1 MGICTSK
8 SRPQINPPLPVTLPD
23 DLIAE
28 VLSFLDVKSLIRL
41 KCVSKLWYSLISY
54 PLFVKLHLDK
64 SSQKPHLAVFN
75 TQFSTQHAR
84 LTAFSLHRL
93 LENQSTT
100 VSIDDYTN
108 YRMTMDNRNY
118 RTVGSCN
125 GLFCLLRYSKTEEC
139 HEFYL
144 RFWNPAMRSLTDELS
159 SISISCRET
168 YPFFEFSF
176 SFGYDNLT
184 KKYKVVAFRPSDVR
198 VFTLGDN
205 NVWRNIQSFPVIPYL
220 SISLNCGV
228 YVSNSLVWFALRNKV
243 YHAYDQWDN
252 LNPTI
257 DQYVIISLDLGTETY
272 TQMLPPRDFNEVPL
286 FMPIVSVLMN
296 CLSFSHCSKE
306 NNFVIWQMREF
317 QDEASWTKL
326 FKFSYQNI
334 DHVNGHSGYCHLF
347 PLHFFGDSLI
357 LASNGRQVVLYNR
370 RENKV
375 EARTTNAY
383 YWCFA
388 KHYVES
394 LVSTF

>member
-1 MGICTSK
+1 MGICPSK
-8 SRPQINPPLPVTLPD
+8 SQRQINPSSPVILPD

-28 VLSFLDVKSLIRL
+28 VLSFLDVKSITRL
-41 KCVSKLWYSLISY
+41 KCVSKSWYSLLSDSF
-54 PLFVKLHLDK
+54 FVKLHLDK

-108 YRMTMDNRNY
+108 YRMTMDNKYY

-125 GLFCLLRYSKTEEC
+125 GLFCLLRYSKTEEYQ
-139 HEFYL
+139 EFSL

-159 SISISCRET
+159 SISISCNT
-168 YPFFEFSF
+168 YPVFQF

-184 KKYKVVAFRPSDVR
+184 NKYKVVAFRPSDVR
-198 VFTLGDN
+198 VLTLGDN

-220 SISLNCGV
+220 SISLNGGV
-228 YVSNSLVWFALRNKV
+228 YVSNSLVWFALRNKG
-243 YHAYDQWDN
+243 YDAYDQWDN

-257 DQYVIISLDLGTETY
+257 DQFVIISLDLGTETY
-272 TQMLPPRDFNEVPL
+272 TQMLPPRDVDEVPL
-286 FMPIVSVLMN
+286 FIPIISVLMN
-296 CLSFSHCSKE
+296 CLCFSHCSKE

-334 DHVNGHSGYCHLF
+334 YHVNGHFGYRHLL

-383 YWCFA
+383 SWCFA

>member
-1 MGICTSK
+1 MGICPSK
-8 SRPQINPPLPVTLPD
+8 SQRQINPSSPVILPD

-28 VLSFLDVKSLIRL
+28 VLSFLDVKSITRL
-41 KCVSKLWYSLISY
+41 KCVSKSWYSLLSDSF
-54 PLFVKLHLDK
+54 FVKLHLDK

-108 YRMTMDNRNY
+108 YRMTMDNKYY

-125 GLFCLLRYSKTEEC
+125 GLFCLLRYSKTEEYQ
-139 HEFYL
+139 EFSL
-144 RFWNPAMRSLTDELS
+144 RFWNPAMRSLTDELT
-159 SISISCRET
+159 SISISCKDT
-168 YPFFEFSF
+168 YPVFEF

-184 KKYKVVAFRPSDVR
+184 NKYKVVAFRPSDVR
-198 VFTLGDN
+198 VLTLGDN

-220 SISLNCGV
+220 RISLNGGV

-243 YHAYDQWDN
+243 YDAYDQWDN

-257 DQYVIISLDLGTETY
+257 DQFVIISLDLGTETY
-272 TQMLPPRDFNEVPL
+272 TQMLPPRDVDEVPL
-286 FMPIVSVLMN
+286 FIPIISVLMN
-296 CLSFSHCSKE
+296 CLCFSHCSKE

-334 DHVNGHSGYCHLF
+334 YHVNGHFGYRHLL

-383 YWCFA
+383 SWCFA

>member
-1 MGICTSK
+1 MGICPSK
-8 SRPQINPPLPVTLPD
+8 FRHEINSPSPVILPD

-28 VLSFLDVKSLIRL
+28 VLAFLDVKSLTQL
-41 KCVSKLWYSLISY
+41 KCVSKSWYSLISD
-54 PLFVKLHLDK
+54 PFFVKLHLDK
-64 SSQKPHLAVFN
+64 SSQKPHLAVFSA
-75 TQFSTQHAR
+75 QFLTQHGQ

-93 LENQSTT
+93 LENQSTD

-108 YRMTMDNRNY
+108 YRMTMDNEYY
-118 RTVGSCN
+118 RMVGCCN
-125 GLFCLLRYSKTEEC
+125 GLFCLLRYSKTEGYE
-139 HEFYL
+139 EFSL

-159 SISISCRET
+159 SISISCNDNNDFR
-168 YPFFEFSF
+168 F

-184 KKYKVVAFRPSDVR
+184 NKYKVVSFRPSDVR
-198 VFTLGDN
+198 VFTLGEN
-205 NVWRNIQSFPVIPYL
+205 NVWRNFQSFPMIPYL
-220 SISLNCGV
+220 SISLNVGV
-228 YVSNSLVWFALRNKV
+228 YVSNSLVWLALRNKV
-243 YHAYDQWDN
+243 YYAYDQWEN
-252 LNPTI
+252 LKTTI
-257 DQYVIISLDLGTETY
+257 DQFVIISLDLGTETY
-272 TQMLPPRDFNEVPL
+272 TQMLPPRDFDEVPL

-296 CLSFSHCSKE
+296 CLCFSHCSKE

-317 QDEASWTKL
+317 RVEASWTKL
-326 FKFSYQNI
+326 FKFNYQNI
-334 DHVNGHSGYCHLF
+334 YPVNGHSDYRHLL

-375 EARTTNAY
+375 EARNTNAY

>member
-1 MGICTSK
+1 
-8 SRPQINPPLPVTLPD
+8 
-23 DLIAE
+23 
-28 VLSFLDVKSLIRL
+28 
-41 KCVSKLWYSLISY
+41 
-54 PLFVKLHLDK
+54 
-64 SSQKPHLAVFN
+64 
-75 TQFSTQHAR
+75 
-84 LTAFSLHRL
+84 
-93 LENQSTT
+93 
-100 VSIDDYTN
+100 
-108 YRMTMDNRNY
+108 
-118 RTVGSCN
+118 
-125 GLFCLLRYSKTEEC
+125 
-139 HEFYL
+139 
-144 RFWNPAMRSLTDELS
+144 
-159 SISISCRET
+159 
-168 YPFFEFSF
+168 
-176 SFGYDNLT
+176 
-184 KKYKVVAFRPSDVR
+184 
-198 VFTLGDN
+198 
-205 NVWRNIQSFPVIPYL
+205 
-220 SISLNCGV
+220 
-228 YVSNSLVWFALRNKV
+228 
-243 YHAYDQWDN
+243 
-252 LNPTI
+252 
-257 DQYVIISLDLGTETY
+257 VIISLDLGTETY

-334 DHVNGHSGYCHLF
+334 YHVNGHSGYCHLF

>member
-1 MGICTSK
+1 MDICPSK
-8 SRPQINPPLPVTLPD
+8 SQRQINPPSPVILPD

-28 VLSFLDVKSLIRL
+28 VLSFLDVKSITRL
-41 KCVSKLWYSLISY
+41 KCVSKSWYSLLSDSF
-54 PLFVKLHLDK
+54 FVKLHLDK

-108 YRMTMDNRNY
+108 YRMTMDNKYY

-125 GLFCLLRYSKTEEC
+125 GLFCLLRYSKTEEYQ
-139 HEFYL
+139 EFSL

-159 SISISCRET
+159 SISISCNT
-168 YPFFEFSF
+168 YPVFQF

-184 KKYKVVAFRPSDVR
+184 NKYKVVAFRPSDVR
-198 VFTLGDN
+198 VLTLGDN

-220 SISLNCGV
+220 SISLNGGV
-228 YVSNSLVWFALRNKV
+228 YVSNSLVWFALRNKG
-243 YHAYDQWDN
+243 YDAYDQWDN

-257 DQYVIISLDLGTETY
+257 DQFVIISLDLGTETY
-272 TQMLPPRDFNEVPL
+272 TQMLPPRDVDEVPL

-296 CLSFSHCSKE
+296 CLCFSHCSKE

-334 DHVNGHSGYCHLF
+334 YHVNGHSGYSHLL

-375 EARTTNAY
+375 EARTTNAS